1 MRKTS
6 FDHMTDNE
14 LLDAFEEYQRQQMGV
29 YGVPGPFGRA
39 ARALEQKNPGQGRR
53 QAAEELLYTMAYKWY
68 LGLRPVGKILEVDDD
83 VWLVKYGEVK
93 EGRVVRVVEDAE
105 DGRDYVYW
113 IQAYDEDID
122 EPYPEKLLGTR
133 FFLTELAATQY
144 LEQEEPGEPD
154 EGFWL

>member
-1 MRKTS
+1 MRTTA

-29 YGVPGPFGRA
+29 YGPAGPFGQA

-68 LGLRPVGKILEVDDD
+68 LSLRPVGKILEVDDD
-83 VWLVKYGEVK
+83 VWLVKYGAVK
-93 EGRVVRVVEDAE
+93 EARVVRVVEDVE

-122 EPYPEKLLGTR
+122 EPYPEKLLGTE

-144 LEQEEPGEPD
+144 LEQEEPGAPD